1 VIAIA
6 LAVFVAMFAND
17 DAGGANVYLTPL
29 VEDHHDAAGRS
40 PTPRIRGPPSDRCEL
55 PGRRLQ

>member
-1 VIAIA
+1 MIAIV
-6 LAVFVAMFAND
+6 LAVFVVMFAND
-17 DAGGANVYLTPL
+17 DADGTNVDIAPL
-29 VEDHHDAAGRS
+29 EDDHDAAGRS